1 MFIPVSLNFA
11 FDSSLKDDTILPT
24 SFATSSAPFVF
35 IFPTEF
41 INLERLVMLELETLT
56 PFKVLIAL
64 AMVPISFENLRIP
77 EMSFVNAVLID
88 LSEVTNLS
96 NDLAA

>member
-1 MFIPVSLNFA
+1 
-11 FDSSLKDDTILPT
+11 
-24 SFATSSAPFVF
+24 
-35 IFPTEF
+35 
-41 INLERLVMLELETLT
+41 MLELETLT